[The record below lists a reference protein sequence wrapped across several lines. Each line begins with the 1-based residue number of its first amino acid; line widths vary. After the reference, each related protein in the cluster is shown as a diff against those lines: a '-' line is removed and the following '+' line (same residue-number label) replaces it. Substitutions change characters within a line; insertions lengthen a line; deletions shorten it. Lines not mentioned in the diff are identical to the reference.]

1 MGEDS
6 MCKSNDDVIE
16 QLDQLL
22 RDVRQYE
29 SEASQL
35 TEIKQRIE
43 LLENSSKEK
52 LKSFDEEYL
61 PNYIKEHIGEKPKR
75 FSQYNPKRL
84 IKKFNNENIENIER
98 YEREEKAAVKQY
110 YAEFS
115 LKRSKIESTEQ
126 RKNEKELSGLRVLSS
141 ELANHLS
148 VIEEQFDR
156 LEYFPKKYL
165 RSNYLQKIIDYLKDF
180 RADSLKEA
188 INILCTE
195 IEFKQLHTKLD
206 NIEEMLEDLQDHL
219 TENIE
224 TRLDQV
230 ESDISYL
237 GSEINQL
244 RNDITTT

>member
-1 MGEDS
+1 
-6 MCKSNDDVIE
+6 MCMSNGDLIKK
-16 QLDQLL
+16 LDKLL
-22 RDVRQYE
+22 QDVRQYE
-29 SEASQL
+29 SEALQL
-35 TEIKQRIE
+35 TETKQRIE
-43 LLENSSKEK
+43 RLENSGKEK

-61 PNYIKEHIGEKPKR
+61 PKYIKGHIGEKPKR

-84 IKKFNNENIENIER
+84 IKKFNNENLENIEK
-98 YEREEKAAVKQY
+98 YEREEKATVKQY
-110 YAEFS
+110 YTEFS
-115 LKRSKIESTEQ
+115 SKRSKIESTEQ

-141 ELANHLS
+141 ELENHLS
-148 VIEEQFDR
+148 GIEEQFNR
-156 LEYFPKKYL
+156 LDYFPKKYL
-165 RSNYLQKIIDYLKDF
+165 KSNYLQKIIDYLKDF

-206 NIEEMLEDLQDHL
+206 NIEGMLEDLQDHL

>member
-1 MGEDS
+1 
-6 MCKSNDDVIE
+6 MCMSNGDLIKK
-16 QLDQLL
+16 LDKLL
-22 RDVRQYE
+22 QDVRQYE
-29 SEASQL
+29 SEALQL
-35 TEIKQRIE
+35 TETKQRIE
-43 LLENSSKEK
+43 RLENSGKEK

-61 PNYIKEHIGEKPKR
+61 PKYIKGHIGEKPKR

-84 IKKFNNENIENIER
+84 IKKFNNENLENIEK
-98 YEREEKAAVKQY
+98 YEREEKATVKQY
-110 YAEFS
+110 YTEFS
-115 LKRSKIESTEQ
+115 SKRST
-126 RKNEKELSGLRVLSS
+126 
-141 ELANHLS
+141 
-148 VIEEQFDR
+148 
-156 LEYFPKKYL
+156 
-165 RSNYLQKIIDYLKDF
+165 SNYLQKIIDYLKDF
-180 RADSLKEA
+180 RADSLKDA

-195 IEFKQLHTKLD
+195 IEFQKEFKQLHTKLD

>member
-1 MGEDS
+1 
-6 MCKSNDDVIE
+6 MCMSNGDLIKK
-16 QLDQLL
+16 LDKLL
-22 RDVRQYE
+22 QDVRQYE
-29 SEASQL
+29 SEALQL
-35 TEIKQRIE
+35 TETKQRIE
-43 LLENSSKEK
+43 RLENSGKEK

-61 PNYIKEHIGEKPKR
+61 PKYIKGHIGEKPKR

-84 IKKFNNENIENIER
+84 IKKFNNENLENIEK
-98 YEREEKAAVKQY
+98 YEREEKATVKQY
-110 YAEFS
+110 YTEFS
-115 LKRSKIESTEQ
+115 SKRSKIESTEQ

-141 ELANHLS
+141 ELENHLS
-148 VIEEQFDR
+148 GIEEQFNR
-156 LEYFPKKYL
+156 LDYFPKKYL
-165 RSNYLQKIIDYLKDF
+165 KSNYLQKIIDYLKDF

>member
-1 MGEDS
+1 

-43 LLENSSKEK
+43 LLENSGKEK

-165 RSNYLQKIIDYLKDF
+165 RSNNLQKIIDYLKDF

>member
-1 MGEDS
+1 
-6 MCKSNDDVIE
+6 MCMSNGDLIE
-16 QLDQLL
+16 KLDKLL
-22 RDVRQYE
+22 QDVRQNE
-29 SEASQL
+29 SEVSQL
-35 TEIKQRIE
+35 IEIKQRIE
-43 LLENSSKEK
+43 QLEKSGKEK

-61 PNYIKEHIGEKPKR
+61 PKYIKEHIGEKPKR

-84 IKKFNNENIENIER
+84 IKKFNNENLENIEK
-98 YEREEKAAVKQY
+98 YEREEKATVKQY
-110 YAEFS
+110 YNEFS
-115 LKRSKIESTEQ
+115 SKRSKIESTEQ
-126 RKNEKELSGLRVLSS
+126 RKNEKELSELKVLCS
-141 ELANHLS
+141 ELTDHVNWA
-148 VIEEQFDR
+148 EEQFNR

-165 RSNYLQKIIDYLKDF
+165 KSNYLQKIIDYLKDF

-219 TENIE
+219 TEKIE

>member
-1 MGEDS
+1 
-6 MCKSNDDVIE
+6 MCMSNGDLIE
-16 QLDQLL
+16 KLDKLL
-22 RDVRQYE
+22 QDVRQNE
-29 SEASQL
+29 SEVSQL
-35 TEIKQRIE
+35 IEIKQRIE
-43 LLENSSKEK
+43 QLEKSGKEK
-52 LKSFDEEYL
+52 LKGFDEEYL
-61 PNYIKEHIGEKPKR
+61 PKYIKEHIGEKPKR

-84 IKKFNNENIENIER
+84 IKKFNNENLENIEK
-98 YEREEKAAVKQY
+98 YEREEKATVKQY
-110 YAEFS
+110 YTEFS
-115 LKRSKIESTEQ
+115 SKRSKIESTEQ

-141 ELANHLS
+141 ELENHLS
-148 VIEEQFDR
+148 GIEEQFNR
-156 LEYFPKKYL
+156 LDYFPKK
-165 RSNYLQKIIDYLKDF
+165 IDYLKDF

-195 IEFKQLHTKLD
+195 IEFQKEFKQLHTKLD

-224 TRLDQV
+224 TRLDKV

>member
-1 MGEDS
+1 M
-6 MCKSNDDVIE
+6 SNGDLIKK
-16 QLDQLL
+16 LDKLL
-22 RDVRQYE
+22 QDVRQYE
-29 SEASQL
+29 SEALQL
-35 TEIKQRIE
+35 TETKQRIE
-43 LLENSSKEK
+43 RLENSGKEK

-61 PNYIKEHIGEKPKR
+61 PKYIKGHIGEKPKR

-84 IKKFNNENIENIER
+84 IKKFNNENLENIEK
-98 YEREEKAAVKQY
+98 YEREEKATVKQY
-110 YAEFS
+110 YTEFS
-115 LKRSKIESTEQ
+115 SKRSKIESTEQ

-141 ELANHLS
+141 ELENHLS
-148 VIEEQFDR
+148 GIEEQFNR
-156 LEYFPKKYL
+156 LDYFPKKYL
-165 RSNYLQKIIDYLKDF
+165 KSNYLQKIIDYLKDF